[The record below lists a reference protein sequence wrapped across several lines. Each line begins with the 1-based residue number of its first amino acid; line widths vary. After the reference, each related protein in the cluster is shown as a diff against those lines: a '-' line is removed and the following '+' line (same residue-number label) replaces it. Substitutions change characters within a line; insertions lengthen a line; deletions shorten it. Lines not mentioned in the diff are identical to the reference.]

1 MPFSFSYNIVPSSYP
16 NPLFMDWIDHKEKE
30 SKTTEEIISSTNWI
44 IGLYIPTFIKEP
56 RWRMQ
61 IVLPLKKQNL
71 DWGIWEEDG
80 KHELLVLGLG
90 RPTSNYEVS
99 QVKSSY
105 SIAGLL
111 VIGRILRHIRTFG
124 GISEHWNTMKRA

>member
-1 MPFSFSYNIVPSSYP
+1 
-16 NPLFMDWIDHKEKE
+16 
-30 SKTTEEIISSTNWI
+30 
-44 IGLYIPTFIKEP
+44 
-56 RWRMQ
+56 MQ

-124 GISEHWNTMKRA
+124 GISEH